1 MPSANFL
8 LIARKVFQH
17 LETVQND
24 TKRRE
29 KPKIHWAKLT
39 QNEAEYSVRE
49 SYGKELFVLLSGRSE
64 VRIPSGVPKERDI
77 RKDVPFLWPPAAG
90 NGCLPGN
97 FKYPRADAVCASI
110 RVISGRR
117 R

>member
-1 MPSANFL
+1 MPRPGRMTTERAKDF
-8 LIARKVFQH
+8 IYM
-17 LETVQND
+17 
-24 TKRRE
+24 
-29 KPKIHWAKLT
+29 HW
-39 QNEAEYSVRE
+39 VH
-49 SYGKELFVLLSGRSE
+49 LLSGRSE

>member
-1 MPSANFL
+1 MN
-8 LIARKVFQH
+8 
-17 LETVQND
+17 
-24 TKRRE
+24 
-29 KPKIHWAKLT
+29 WAPIWF
-39 QNEAEYSVRE
+39 SVRPCWPAH
-49 SYGKELFVLLSGRSE
+49 LFQQQNT
-64 VRIPSGVPKERDI
+64 KERDI

>member
-1 MPSANFL
+1 MKSLVFPRIFL
-8 LIARKVFQH
+8 HCVALGFIVSG
-17 LETVQND
+17 L
-24 TKRRE
+24 
-29 KPKIHWAKLT
+29 
-39 QNEAEYSVRE
+39 
-49 SYGKELFVLLSGRSE
+49 LLSGRSE

>member
-1 MPSANFL
+1 MPLPDVVSGL
-8 LIARKVFQH
+8 
-17 LETVQND
+17 
-24 TKRRE
+24 
-29 KPKIHWAKLT
+29 
-39 QNEAEYSVRE
+39 
-49 SYGKELFVLLSGRSE
+49 LLSGRSE

-77 RKDVPFLWPPAAG
+77 LADVPFLWPPAAG